1 MASAN
6 QKADLFNDV
15 PTAAPNIR
23 NAMLAESGRQNA
35 PVTNPS
41 ASRNRGSR
49 NAQTNKNIP
58 ADHSTTLEI
67 RETRML
73 LKGPNELFGS
83 GESLS
88 LKPVSVVDNSS
99 LII

>member
-1 MASAN
+1 MATPN

-15 PTAAPNIR
+15 TTAAPNVM

-49 NAQTNKNIP
+49 NAQTNKNTP
-58 ADHSTTLEI
+58 VDHSTTLEI

-73 LKGPNELFGS
+73 LTGPKELFGS
-83 GESLS
+83 GESVS
-88 LKPVSVVDNSS
+88 LKPVSVVDNNS